1 MRRERSDVSGPIIRP
16 VLSLQPGAR
25 IGGYEIVSLLGAG
38 GMGEVYRSRDMR
50 LGRDVAIK
58 IVSPRIAADA
68 DAVARFERE
77 ARALASLNH
86 PNIAAIYDVIEHS
99 QQPALVL
106 ELVEGDTLAD
116 RLAAKPLSIAETLH
130 VARQLTD
137 ALDTAHEAGIVHR
150 DLKPANIKIT
160 EAGQVKILDFGL
172 AKAIAVAAAQGAEFD
187 PANTPTITVHGTA
200 QGVILGTAA
209 YMSPEQARGKRID
222 KRTDIW
228 AFGCVLFEML
238 AGKRA
243 FDGET
248 TYDVIAAIIERSPDL
263 TRLRKDTPASV
274 RRVIARCLEK
284 DPKRRARDIAE
295 VQVAL
300 DDDASAAKTSP
311 TPQRSA
317 ITIGAAIVAVAVIGA
332 AVWYGAGRRESRPA
346 APAEA
351 EFVLP
356 ISGITNPTDSWGIAS
371 PDGQRLAFV
380 ARANDREPMIW
391 IRSLQSATPTTL
403 AGTEGVAGQVF
414 WSPDGRHLG
423 FRAGGRLKRVPVDG
437 GPVQVICPLSN
448 HLGATWGKD
457 DVIVLAPANR
467 DRLYR
472 VPASGGTLEPV
483 TKIDPKAEN
492 SHRWPHFLPDGRH
505 FIFTVRTD
513 RGINNALRLGSLD
526 SAITTVLVESQS
538 NAVYTDG
545 YLLYVKDGALLA
557 HPFDAATLTL
567 HGSARA
573 VAGPVLQNTSS
584 AVATFSASANGRL
597 LVYVAGPRP
606 PSRLIWFDRAG
617 KALSQVG
624 AERIFLDVVLSHDEK
639 RALFD
644 TIDADHGTRD
654 IWVIDIA
661 NGAITR
667 VTNHPATDWGA
678 SWSPDDSEI
687 VFASDRAGQ
696 STIFKTASDGS
707 GEAQLVYRGD
717 IGVFAQEWLP
727 DGRLLFFRD
736 VIVAPQDLMAVRIGG
751 QTAPET
757 VLTLQTTRMNDTVSS
772 RDGRWLAYT
781 ALEPGGPEVY
791 VTSIS
796 GGQRFKI
803 STQGGLLPSWRRD
816 GRELFFAT
824 PQGDIMSVGV
834 SPGPAF
840 GQPVRLMRPCQTT
853 TPPSVF
859 RVGPAVKTFA
869 TSGDGQRVLAIC
881 ESVSGTTN
889 VTVALGWQSRLPAE
903 R

>member
-1 MRRERSDVSGPIIRP
+1 
-16 VLSLQPGAR
+16 
-25 IGGYEIVSLLGAG
+25 
-38 GMGEVYRSRDMR
+38 MGEVYRSRDVR
-50 LGRDVAIK
+50 LGRDVAVK
-58 IVSPRIAADA
+58 VVSSRIAADA
-68 DAVARFERE
+68 DAAARFERE
-77 ARALASLNH
+77 ARALAALNH

-106 ELVEGDTLAD
+106 ELVEGETLAD
-116 RLAAKPLSIAETLH
+116 RLAARPLSVAETLH

-137 ALDTAHEAGIVHR
+137 ALDSAHEAGIVHR

-172 AKAIAVAAAQGAEFD
+172 AKAIAVAAGQGAELD
-187 PANTPTITVHGTA
+187 SANTPTITVHGTR

-238 AGKRA
+238 TGKRA

-248 TYDVIAAIIERSPDL
+248 TSDMIAAILERTPDL
-263 TRLRKDTPASV
+263 RRLPKDTPASV

-295 VQVAL
+295 VRVAL
-300 DDDASAAKTSP
+300 DDDAAAAKTSP
-311 TPQRSA
+311 TPPWLA
-317 ITIGAAIVAVAVIGA
+317 FATGAAVIAVIGTA
-332 AVWYGAGRRESRPA
+332 AWYGAGRGELRPT

-356 ISGITNPTDSWGIAS
+356 ISGIINPADSWAIAS
-371 PDGQRLAFV
+371 PDGRRLAFV
-380 ARANDREPMIW
+380 VRSEDREPMIW
-391 IRSLQSATPTTL
+391 IRSLHSARPTPL

-437 GPVQVICPLSN
+437 GPVQVICPLSV
-448 HLGATWGKD
+448 HVGATWSKD

-467 DRLYR
+467 DGLYR
-472 VPASGGTLEPV
+472 VPASGGTLEAI
-483 TKIDPKAEN
+483 TKIDPKTEN

-526 SAITTVLVESQS
+526 SANTTVLVESQS
-538 NAVYTDG
+538 NAVYADG

-557 HPFDAATLTL
+557 HPFDPAALAL

-584 AVATFSASANGRL
+584 AVATFSASADGGL
-597 LVYVAGPRP
+597 LAYVAGPRP
-606 PSRLIWFDRAG
+606 PSRLMWFDRTG
-617 KALSQVG
+617 KTLSQVG
-624 AERIFLDVVLSHDEK
+624 AERIFLGVALSHDET
-639 RALFD
+639 RALFE
-644 TIDADHGTRD
+644 TIDAEHGTRD

-661 NGAITR
+661 TGATTR
-667 VTNHPATDWGA
+667 VTNHPATDWFA
-678 SWSPDDSEI
+678 SWSPDDREI

-696 STIFKTASDGS
+696 STIFTTTSDGS

-717 IGVFAQEWLP
+717 IGVFAQAWLP
-727 DGRLLFFRD
+727 DGRLLFYRD
-736 VIVAPQDLMAVRIGG
+736 ARDASRSLMALTLGG
-751 QTAPET
+751 QTPPAT
-757 VLTLQTTRMNDTVSS
+757 LLTLPFTRINGTVSS
-772 RDGRWLAYT
+772 RDGRWLAFA
-781 ALEPGGPEVY
+781 ALESSGFEVY
-791 VTSIS
+791 VTSFS
-796 GGQRFKI
+796 GGQRHKV
-803 STQGGLLPSWRRD
+803 STQGGVQPSWRRD

-824 PQGDIMSVGV
+824 PQGDIMSVAV
-834 SPGPAF
+834 SPGPVF

-853 TPPSVF
+853 TPPSAF
-859 RVGPAVKTFA
+859 TGGGLAFKSFD

-881 ESVSGTTN
+881 ETVGNITN
-889 VTVALGWQSRLPAE
+889 VTVALGWQSRLADG

>member
-1 MRRERSDVSGPIIRP
+1 MP
-16 VLSLQPGAR
+16 LQLGTR

-38 GMGEVYRSRDMR
+38 GMGEVYRSHDTR

-77 ARALASLNH
+77 ARALAALNH
-86 PNIAAIYDVIEHS
+86 PNIAAIYDVIEHGR
-99 QQPALVL
+99 QPALVL

-116 RLAAKPLSIAETLH
+116 RLAGRPLSVAETLH

-150 DLKPANIKIT
+150 DLKPANITIT

-172 AKAIAVAAAQGAEFD
+172 AKAIAVAAGQDPDFD

-238 AGKRA
+238 AGTRA

-248 TYDVIAAIIERSPDL
+248 TSDVIAAIIERSPDL

-295 VQVAL
+295 VRVAL
-300 DDDASAAKTSP
+300 DDDASAAKTSS
-311 TPQRSA
+311 TPPWRA
-317 ITIGAAIVAVAVIGA
+317 VAMGAAVVAAIGAAA
-332 AVWYGAGRRESRPA
+332 WYGAGRRDLPLT
-346 APAEA
+346 APAET

-356 ISGITNPTDSWGIAS
+356 ISGVPNPADSWGIAS
-371 PDGQRLAFV
+371 PDGRRLAFV
-380 ARANDREPMIW
+380 ARGNDREPVIW
-391 IRSLQSATPTTL
+391 IRSLQSATPTPL

-437 GPVQVICPLSN
+437 GPVQVICPLSV

-467 DRLYR
+467 AGLSR
-472 VPASGGTLEPV
+472 VPAGGGTLEPV
-483 TKIDPKAEN
+483 TKIDPEAEN

-526 SAITTVLVESQS
+526 SATTTVLVESQS
-538 NAVYTDG
+538 NAVYADG
-545 YLLYVKDGALLA
+545 YLLYVKDEALLA

-584 AVATFSASANGRL
+584 AVAAFSASAHGRL
-597 LVYVAGPRP
+597 LAYVAGPRP
-606 PSRLIWFDRAG
+606 PTRLIWFDRTG

-624 AERIFLDVVLSHDEK
+624 PEGIHLDLLLSHDGK
-639 RALFD
+639 RALYD
-644 TIDADHGTRD
+644 NIDADHGTRD

-661 NGAITR
+661 TGALTR
-667 VTNHPATDWGA
+667 VTNHPATDWFA

-696 STIFKTASDGS
+696 STIFKMASDGS
-707 GEAQLVYRGD
+707 GETQLVHRGD
-717 IGVFAQEWLP
+717 TGVFPQVWLP
-727 DGRLLFFRD
+727 DGRLLFFHDRD
-736 VIVAPQDLMAVRIGG
+736 VPRGLMAVRVGG
-751 QTAPET
+751 QAALET
-757 VLTLQTTRMNDTVSS
+757 VVSLQSTRGTVSS
-772 RDGRWLAYT
+772 RDGRWLAYA

-803 STQGGLLPSWRRD
+803 STQGGLIPSWRRD
-816 GRELFFAT
+816 GQELFFAT
-824 PQGDIMSVGV
+824 PQGDIMSVAL

-840 GQPVRLMRPCQTT
+840 GQPVRLMRPCEAT
-853 TPPSVF
+853 TPPSAF
-859 RVGPAVKTFA
+859 RVGPAVKTFDV
-869 TSGDGQRVLAIC
+869 SGDGQRMLAIC
-881 ESVSGTTN
+881 ESVSATTN
-889 VTVALGWQSRLPAE
+889 VTVALGWQSRLRAE